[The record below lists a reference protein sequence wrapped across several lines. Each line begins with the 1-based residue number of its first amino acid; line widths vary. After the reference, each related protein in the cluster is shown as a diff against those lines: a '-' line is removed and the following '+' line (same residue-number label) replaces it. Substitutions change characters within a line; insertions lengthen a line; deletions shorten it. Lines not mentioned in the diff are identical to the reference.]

1 MRQDG
6 PDPTEC
12 PGQHYHLYQL
22 TSQSTDILLQIA
34 LLLGQLSSLSLHI
47 NSKQER
53 ETTTEVEPI
62 FIPEEFEVLP
72 EAEAEAAAPE
82 ETLEI
87 YDDNFP
93 SLFGRVT
100 PTRIQETIHELTTLK
115 GADGEL

>member
-1 MRQDG
+1 ME
-6 PDPTEC
+6 PLFTPE
-12 PGQHYHLYQL
+12 
-22 TSQSTDILLQIA
+22 
-34 LLLGQLSSLSLHI
+34 
-47 NSKQER
+47 
-53 ETTTEVEPI
+53 EVE
-62 FIPEEFEVLP
+62 VL
-72 EAEAEAAAPE
+72 ADVPE